1 MKGRTDP
8 KTAARAIQLA
18 CPNCKSK
25 PGIRCSVPT
34 WPRGISHCRLHIQR
48 LDMARALVAAE
59 ERATRQ
65 QAYGRIGDAV

>member
-8 KTAARAIQLA
+8 KIAARAIQLA
-18 CPNCKSK
+18 CPNCKAK
-25 PGIRCSVPT
+25 PGIRCSVPVFG
-34 WPRGISHCRLHIQR
+34 RGMSHCRLHVQR

-59 ERATRQ
+59 ERAARQ